1 MKPRLAMTLLAVI
14 AAALLVGLASRSS
27 AASLSGSRADATIP
41 LLRVGIATGI
51 TSLDTYKANSGRTIS
66 DLGLETLMN
75 YSPDGSLRPWLA
87 QSVSTPSATT
97 YIYHLR
103 HGVKFWD
110 GSPLTAT
117 DVAYSLNYQRAPAS
131 QMSAFYNSVQ
141 SIKPQ
146 GRYTV
151 VVTLKHPDPN
161 WKYDV
166 AENVALIFEKKFQQ
180 AHAASFGQPGTL
192 VMGTGPWKIDSFD
205 PTSGAE
211 LSANPHWWG
220 GKVPIK
226 HISFKFFSDENSEAL
241 AFRAGQIDLIP
252 PGAGGPGTSS
262 PVQNPRS
269 FSSTAPNAT
278 LVTTQT
284 CTMFYVAMNTQI
296 APWNDVHVRRAVAY
310 ALNPADLIRANGGY
324 AVPLS
329 TVINNQ
335 MLGTVFGSPK
345 QVQALVKTLPKYQT
359 SMAKAKAEL
368 AKSAYPNGFSY
379 TFEEFNGLNF
389 PTLAQAVA
397 GELAPLGIKIGVN
410 VVPVG
415 TWIADAE
422 TSDKRPAGVSALG
435 CTGPDASTIDQVVG
449 TKSTGPGG
457 YNQANYS
464 TPAVDKL
471 VAQGD
476 TTVNVAKRQAI
487 YKKLLTIVGNDVP
500 YAPFMNSIYT
510 AAVAKKFSWRIYP
523 DSYFNGTWAL
533 SVKPK

>member
-1 MKPRLAMTLLAVI
+1 MKPRLAMTLLAAI
-14 AAALLVGLASRSS
+14 AAALLVGVASRSS
-27 AASLSGSRADATIP
+27 AASVTGSRATTIP

-75 YSPDGSLRPWLA
+75 YSPDGSLHPWLA
-87 QSVSTPSATT
+87 QSVSTPNATT

-110 GSPLTAT
+110 GHPLTAS
-117 DVAYSLNYQRAPAS
+117 DVAYSLNYQRATAS
-131 QMSAFYNSVQ
+131 QMAAFYTSVQ
-141 SIKPQ
+141 SITAN

-151 VVTLKHPDPN
+151 TVKLKHPDPN

-166 AENVALIFEKKFQQ
+166 AENVALIFEKQFEQ
-180 AHAASFGQPGTL
+180 AHKATFGQPGTL

-226 HISFKFFSDENSEAL
+226 HISFKFFSSENSEAL
-241 AFRAGQIDLIP
+241 AFRAGDIDLIP

-269 FSSTAPNAT
+269 FATTAPNAN

-284 CTMFYVAMNTQI
+284 CTMFYVAMNTKV
-296 APWNDVHVRRAVAY
+296 APWSDVHVRRAVAY
-310 ALNPADLIRANGGY
+310 ALNPTALINANGGY

-335 MLGTVFGSPK
+335 MLGTVFGPPAK
-345 QVQALVKTLPKYQT
+345 VQALVKTLPKY
-359 SMAKAKAEL
+359 SYNVAKAKAEL

-379 TFEEFNGLNF
+379 TFEEFDGLNF

-397 GELAPLGIKIGVN
+397 GELAPLGIKINVN

-415 TWIADAE
+415 TWISDAE
-422 TSDKRPAGVSALG
+422 TAAQRPAGVSALG

-449 TKSTGPGG
+449 TKSTVDGG

-471 VAQGD
+471 VGEGD

-510 AAVAKKFSWRIYP
+510 AAVAKQFSWHIYP

-533 SVKPK
+533 SVKPKK